1 MDMGILIGLIIILF
15 GLTTESILGIAIA
28 LVIGCPMIKASF
40 ENGGLRVAIGIVVTI
55 IGVGFWDDN
64 LPLSL
69 VIMFAGLAISG
80 ALSALFDLFDSARDR
95 VSDAFSDDKKAFLVR
110 TARLAC
116 FIIPVIYR
124 VNNGSSLID
133 ALIDQ
138 LLR

>member
-1 MDMGILIGLIIILF
+1 MGILIGMIIIMY
-15 GLTTESILGIAIA
+15 GLTTESFLGIAIT
-28 LVIGCPMIKASF
+28 LVIGGIMIKKSF
-40 ENGGLRVAIGIVVTI
+40 ENGGLRVAIGIVVMI
-55 IGVGFWDDN
+55 FGVGFWDDN
-64 LPLSL
+64 LTLSL

-95 VSDAFSDDKKAFLVR
+95 VSDAFSDDKTAYIVR

-116 FIIPVIYR
+116 FIIPVIWR
-124 VNNGSSLID
+124 VVNGSSLID

>member
-1 MDMGILIGLIIILF
+1 MGILIGLIIILI
-15 GLTTESILGIAIA
+15 GLTTESFWGIAIA

-69 VIMFAGLAISG
+69 VIMFAGVAISG

-110 TARLAC
+110 TARLGC

-124 VNNGSSLID
+124 VINGSSLID

>member
-1 MDMGILIGLIIILF
+1 MGILIGLIIILI
-15 GLTTESILGIAIA
+15 GLTTESILGIGIA
-28 LVIGCPMIKASF
+28 LVIGCPMIKKSF

-64 LPLSL
+64 LTLSL
-69 VIMFAGLAISG
+69 VIMFAGVAISG

-95 VSDAFSDDKKAFLVR
+95 VSDAFSDDKKAYIVR
-110 TARLAC
+110 SARLAC
-116 FIIPVIYR
+116 FIIPVIWR
-124 VNNGSSLID
+124 VVNGSSLID